1 MRPVASRRAGLA
13 PGAVLLMAAL
23 AGPGAAAYPE
33 RPVRLVVGFAPG
45 GATDILARHLSTE
58 LGAALGQ
65 TVIVENRA
73 GGNGYPAWR
82 QVAGSAPDGHTLLL
96 GENSMAIMP
105 SLYESQALDPR
116 KAFAPVGFIGTAP
129 FVLIVH
135 PSVQARSVPDLVALA
150 RAQPGRLQYGS
161 AGNGTPTQLSFEALR
176 LAAGIDALHVPYKG
190 GGPAMVDLLG
200 GHLTGMFAAF
210 SVAKPS
216 IEAGKVRALA
226 LTGPRRSASLPDIPT
241 FVEAGLP
248 LPDLDLGQWWGVF
261 APAGLPADVA
271 ATLNAALARA
281 LSQPEVRR
289 RLAALS
295 IDIETGPPGLLAQR
309 LSEEITRWRG
319 VIRAANV
326 VGD

>member
-1 MRPVASRRAGLA
+1 MSPASLVSS
-13 PGAVLLMAAL
+13 AVLSMLAAF

-45 GATDILARHLSTE
+45 GATDILARHLSTG
-58 LGAALGQ
+58 LGEALGQ
-65 TVIVENRA
+65 PVIVENRA

-82 QVAGSAPDGHTLLL
+82 QVAGAAPDGYTLLL

-105 SLYESQALDPR
+105 SLYKNQAFDPA

-135 PSVQARSVPDLVALA
+135 PSVKAHSVPDLIALA

-176 LAAGIDALHVPYKG
+176 LAADIDALHVPYKG

-210 SVAKPS
+210 SVAKPN

-261 APAGLPADVA
+261 APAGLPPGVT
-271 ATLNAALARA
+271 ATLNAALAKTLA
-281 LSQPEVRR
+281 QPEVRQ
-289 RLAALS
+289 RLAGLS
-295 IDIETGPPGLLAQR
+295 IDIETGAPDLLARQ
-309 LSEEITRWRG
+309 LSDEIARWRR

-326 VGD
+326 IAD